1 MLTMVYA
8 LRHRNKIL
16 LLQKKKTAQ
25 GWVAEDKKDPQGII
39 MRQAGSDRP
48 VGRPPILTEEH
59 RKFMANWADENAESV
74 TLNDMMEVLTNKFG
88 KIEIS
93 KTALYNFVREKCRI
107 TWKKA
112 HFESVDRNCT
122 EKLDERYDWVKK
134 WIESDLLDYESNCIF
149 IDKASFH
156 INSKRNFSWSRK
168 GARARVKIPKT
179 RAPTHTI
186 LGAICAHGVV
196 NICIKRPS
204 WFFPIKYLTSRSTQS
219 RSDHR
224 HQSLLLN

>member
-1 MLTMVYA
+1 
-8 LRHRNKIL
+8 
-16 LLQKKKTAQ
+16 
-25 GWVAEDKKDPQGII
+25 

-134 WIESDLLDYESNCIF
+134 WIESDLLDYEKTIMVLSDKISNQSVNAVTQRPQAPEPTTKLKNMPWSQVVARKRTSLMNATFENNIHNSQK
-149 IDKASFH
+149 DKCPPGH
-156 INSKRNFSWSRK
+156 
-168 GARARVKIPKT
+168 
-179 RAPTHTI
+179 
-186 LGAICAHGVV
+186 
-196 NICIKRPS
+196 
-204 WFFPIKYLTSRSTQS
+204 
-219 RSDHR
+219 D
-224 HQSLLLN
+224 